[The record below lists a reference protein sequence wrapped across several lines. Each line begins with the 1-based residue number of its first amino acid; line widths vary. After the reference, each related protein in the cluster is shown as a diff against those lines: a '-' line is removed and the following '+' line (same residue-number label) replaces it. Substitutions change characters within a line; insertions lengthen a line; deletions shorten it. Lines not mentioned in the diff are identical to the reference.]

1 MSTKSNEE
9 LRKINKKS
17 VNESVQNALNSFS
30 DNTKSRIVEITA
42 KTVIA
47 EKRTPL
53 PPNAM
58 VFQLAASLCSA
69 NLNGVANRILMHFIA
84 EVGYEN
90 FIGIDQ
96 KTIADK
102 LNISLRSVTRGL
114 AELSEI
120 NVLQSIDHPTD
131 KRRKDYFINPAMM
144 WKGNSFT
151 RKERIKKLSLE
162 DKNQTNLFN
171 QPQSELNIDFYNKK
185 ENVKLSENTNFLN
198 ETNK

>member
-1 MSTKSNEE
+1 
-9 LRKINKKS
+9 
-17 VNESVQNALNSFS
+17 
-30 DNTKSRIVEITA
+30 
-42 KTVIA
+42 
-47 EKRTPL
+47 
-53 PPNAM
+53 
-58 VFQLAASLCSA
+58 
-69 NLNGVANRILMHFIA
+69 MHFIA

-162 DKNQTNLFN
+162 DKSQMNLFN
-171 QPQSELNIDFYNKK
+171 QPQSELNIDFYDKNEK
-185 ENVKLSENTNFLN
+185 VKLSENTNFLN
-198 ETNK
+198 ETKK

>member
-1 MSTKSNEE
+1 MSNNQLKN
-9 LRKINKKS
+9 INKKKIT
-17 VNESVQNALNSFS
+17 ESVSNALKSS
-30 DNTKSRIVEITA
+30 ENTRVVEITA
-42 KTVIA
+42 KTIIS

-90 FIGIDQ
+90 YIGIDQ
-96 KTIADK
+96 KTIAEK

-120 NVLQSIDHPTD
+120 NILQSLEHPTD
-131 KRRKDYFINPAMM
+131 KRRRDYFINPAML
-144 WKGNSFT
+144 WKGNSYT
-151 RKERIKKLSLE
+151 RKERVKRIATDPSI
-162 DKNQTNLFN
+162 NQGLDLFN
-171 QPQSELNIDFYNKK
+171 QPQSELNLDFYSTKK
-185 ENVKLSENTNFLN
+185 ELKKIEENNNFLN
-198 ETNK
+198 EKPE